1 MKNTSLVCT
10 NCKKKYPADKIKYNC
25 TDCGEPVEVEL
36 ISSGVIDR
44 DKNSFGQSTF
54 ERYKSFYPYFE
65 IDNALTLGT
74 GFTPLLK
81 YKFDDIDIDNIY
93 VKNETSN
100 PTWSFKDRGTAL
112 GIMHAKELGFKKI
125 GTVSSGNMAV
135 SVAAFGKNANLDT
148 LILVN
153 HELSREKS
161 NPINIY
167 GARLIKV
174 EGDYS
179 DLYLESIRVSEID
192 DRYFINSDVPFRIEG
207 YKTLAFELYE
217 QLNGIIPDYI
227 AIPVSAGGH
236 LRGIDKGF
244 KELEASGIVDKVPGF
259 IVCQPE
265 GCHPIVKAFVN
276 GDEKISKFNK
286 THTIAHATENA
297 FPPSGNQV
305 LRILGEN
312 NGLAVKVTD
321 EEILFS
327 QSKLA
332 EKGIFVQ
339 PASAMSVAGVKKLL
353 NSGQISASD
362 TIVCVV
368 TGSGLKYT
376 QVFDLYDFKEE
387 KCKLDELVG
396 IIVKKEI

>member
-1 MKNTSLVCT
+1 M
-10 NCKKKYPADKIKYNC
+10 KYNC
-25 TDCGEPVEVEL
+25 TDCGEPLEVEL
-36 ISSGVIDR
+36 ISSGIIDA
-44 DKNSFGQSTF
+44 DENSLRQSTF
-54 ERYKSFYPYFE
+54 ERYKSFFPYFK
-65 IDNALTLGT
+65 IDNSLTLGV

-81 YKFDDIDIDNIY
+81 CKFDDIDIENIY

-112 GIMHAKELGFKKI
+112 GIMHAKELGYKKI

-135 SVAAFGKNANLDT
+135 SVAAFGRNANLDT

-153 HELSREKS
+153 HELSEEKA
-161 NPINIY
+161 NPIRVY
-167 GARLIKV
+167 GARLINV

-179 DLYLESIRVSEID
+179 ELYSESINISEKD
-192 DRYFINSDVPFRIEG
+192 NRYFINSDVPFRIEG
-207 YKTLAFELYE
+207 YKTLAFEVYE

-244 KELEASGIVDKVPGF
+244 RELKASGIVDKVPKL

-265 GCHPIVKAFVN
+265 GCHPIVKAFEDGN
-276 GDEKISKFNK
+276 EKISKFNK

-305 LRILGEN
+305 LRMIKEN
-312 NGLAVKVTD
+312 DGLAVRVTD
-321 EEILFS
+321 EEILIS
-327 QSKLA
+327 QNKLA
-332 EKGIFVQ
+332 GKGIFVQ
-339 PASAMSVAGVKKLL
+339 PASAMPIAGIKKLL
-353 NSGQISASD
+353 DAGKLKSSD

-376 QVFDLYDFKEE
+376 KVFDLYNFKEE
-387 KCKLDELVG
+387 KCKLEELAKILINGEVL
-396 IIVKKEI
+396 EW